1 MSEGHLFVYTKP
13 AWKQHFVEG
22 VLSCQ
27 AFRVSEKHLS
37 CIQGK
42 LRIYAPFR
50 PLRYSFWCVKLI
62 LIEGG

>member
-1 MSEGHLFVYTKP
+1 MSEGHLFVYIKP
-13 AWKQHFVEG
+13 AWKQGFGEG
-22 VLSCQ
+22 VLLCQ

-37 CIQGK
+37 CIRSK